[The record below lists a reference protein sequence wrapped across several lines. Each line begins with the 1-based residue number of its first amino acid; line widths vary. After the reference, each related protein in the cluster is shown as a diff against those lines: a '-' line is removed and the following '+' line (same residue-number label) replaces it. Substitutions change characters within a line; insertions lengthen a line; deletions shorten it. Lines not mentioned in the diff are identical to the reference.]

1 MNHFHLILPALLI
14 PTLAFCAEAAADSSP
29 ISVAE
34 LVRQS
39 LQTNPERRSY
49 AAALAATK
57 EAGTSVTSLNDPT
70 LSLEVGRKRL
80 RDAAGAFAAEGE
92 VWVASLTQTFEWP
105 ERLRLRRALADANTE
120 MAELGLARFDQAL
133 ETRATVLAYRLARTQ
148 LRTEVSAEVAERFAG
163 LRKSLLGR
171 DPSGAGPQVELRSVE
186 AAEVVA
192 RRRAEEARLA
202 LQQALLEINLLRGA
216 PMLSALIVRTPA
228 VTLKEAPPLETLMLG
243 AAKGNFGYRMRLLET
258 GQVSLQSDLS
268 RSDAVPGFT
277 AGPYIS
283 QDRVAGRET
292 IIGLRFE
299 LPLPVT
305 ERRSSA
311 ERVATERRRQAKAAM
326 AAAQRE
332 MEREIAQTF
341 LAYGSKTDQLRMHPD
356 DPAQRFA
363 EAARTAERHFRAGAI
378 NFQLFMEAQTG
389 YLDAVDAVLA
399 LQEEAVEAG
408 LRLRELSGVDFNPV
422 TISQ

>member
-1 MNHFHLILPALLI
+1 MNPFRLLLPALLI
-14 PTLAFCAEAAADSSP
+14 PTLTFCAEAAADTSP
-29 ISVAE
+29 TSVAE

-39 LQTNPERRSY
+39 IQSNPERLSY

-57 EAGTSVTSLNDPT
+57 EAGTSATSLNDPT

-80 RDAAGAFAAEGE
+80 RDAAGAFAGEGE
-92 VWVASLTQTFEWP
+92 VWVASLSQTFEWP
-105 ERLRLRRALADANTE
+105 ERLRLRRALAGANTE
-120 MAELGLARFDQAL
+120 IAELGLARFDQAL
-133 ETRATVLAYRLARTQ
+133 ETRATVLAYRLARVQ
-148 LRTEVSAEVAERFAG
+148 LRAEVSAEVAERFAG

-171 DPSGAGPQVELRSVE
+171 DPSGAGPQVEMRSVE
-186 AAEVVA
+186 AAEIVA

-216 PMLSALIVRTPA
+216 PMLSPLIVRPPA
-228 VTLKEAPPLETLMLG
+228 VTFKEAPRLETLMLS
-243 AAKGNFGYRMRLLET
+243 AAKGNFGYRMRLLEAD
-258 GQVSLQSDLS
+258 QVSLQSDLL
-268 RSDAVPGFT
+268 RSDTVPGFT

-305 ERRSSA
+305 DRRSSA
-311 ERVATERRRQAKAAM
+311 DRVATERRRQAKAM
-326 AAAQRE
+326 LAAALRE
-332 MEREIAQTF
+332 MEREIAQTC
-341 LAYGSKTDQLRMHPD
+341 LAYGSKTDQLRMHQD

-378 NFQLFMEAQTG
+378 NFQLFMEAQSG

-422 TISQ
+422 TVSQ